1 MTTTSFEEI
10 QGEQRSLAA
19 APALPQIEAALRR
32 RDRFFGTA
40 LRAAVVFLPTVAI
53 LVSFGYGLGALADG
67 AVLAAIWLFTLRSAR
82 SETTLSQLALGPFAS
97 TALGAM
103 AGLAAASAVAFW
115 TPGLGVGPAQLLLV
129 SLAIFAATLA
139 FEGVASKKVSPRGRV
154 LVVGLGGGGRDLVRD
169 LADDPGSPFECIGV
183 VSSESEAELAD
194 DMPVLGTT
202 AALKDVLLRERPD
215 LVVLASTE
223 RRSEALATVLDA
235 ASLEFRVVD
244 LHHFYEHAFGRV
256 PVGNLSPVWFMS
268 LLHLYQR
275 PYPRAVKRVLDVSLA
290 ALGLLIAAP
299 LFPLVA
305 WLVRRSS
312 PGPLLFRQI
321 RLGEGGKTFQM
332 LKFRTMVDG
341 AERPGTP
348 VWAGVMDPRIT
359 RVGHF
364 LRKTRIDELPQ
375 LWNVLRGDMSVV
387 GPRPE
392 RPEFVG
398 LLEREVPFWTRRH
411 LVKPGITGWAQVRR
425 GYTSDLEGTAEKL
438 SYDLYYLKHR
448 SVALDLAIVAKTIAI
463 VASRSER
470 PDVHPSLSAQA

>member
-1 MTTTSFEEI
+1 MSTTFEEL
-10 QGEQRSLAA
+10 QGERSLVS
-19 APALPQIEAALRR
+19 APAVPRIEAALRR
-32 RDRFFGTA
+32 ERFFTA
-40 LRAAVVFLPTVAI
+40 TRAAIVFLPTVLI
-53 LVSFGYGLGALADG
+53 LVSFGYGLRALADG

-82 SETTLSQLALGPFAS
+82 SEATLSQLALGPFVA

-115 TPGLGVGPAQLLLV
+115 TPGLSLGPAELLVV
-129 SLAIFAATLA
+129 SLAVFATTLA
-139 FEGVASKKVSPRGRV
+139 FEGVASKKMSPRGRV
-154 LVVGLGGGGRDLVRD
+154 LVVGLGGGGRELVRD
-169 LADDPGSPFECIGV
+169 LAEDPRSAFECVGV
-183 VSSESEAELAD
+183 VSSDAEEELGD

-215 LVVLASTE
+215 LVVLSGTD
-223 RRSEALATVLDA
+223 RRAEALATVLDA

-256 PVGNLSPVWFMS
+256 PVGNLSPIWFMS

-275 PYPRAVKRVLDVSLA
+275 PYSRAVKRVLDVSLA
-290 ALGLLIAAP
+290 AFGLLLAAP
-299 LFPLVA
+299 LFPVVA
-305 WLVRRSS
+305 WLVRRSG
-312 PGPLLFRQI
+312 PGPLLFRQT
-321 RLGEGGKTFQM
+321 RLGERGKTFQM
-332 LKFRTMVDG
+332 LKFRSMVDG
-341 AERPGTP
+341 AERPGTA
-348 VWAGVMDPRIT
+348 VWALAVDPRIT

-364 LRKTRIDELPQ
+364 LRKTRMDELPQ

-392 RPEFVG
+392 RPEFVE
-398 LLEREVPFWTRRH
+398 LLEGEVPFWTRRH

-448 SVALDLAIVAKTIAI
+448 SVALDLAIVAKTIGI

-470 PDVHPSLSAQA
+470 PDVHPSLSVQA